1 MSWRDLIEYFWRHEM
16 LVLKNIETL
25 EEAQVLRNIRNECKD
40 FMTRDTSYIS
50 VEQQIRWFNSLKR
63 EDKKDYKIYLLYEV
77 INGVVATA
85 IGYGL
90 IKKEG
95 SFSLIS
101 GGLIE
106 SCRGK
111 GYGSTLFTYL
121 IGNVDAGSDIKLE
134 VLKSNTRAFV
144 IYNKLGF
151 RVISDDG
158 EIITME
164 YHYDS
169 QI

>member
-1 MSWRDLIEYFWRHEM
+1 MNS
-16 LVLKNIETL
+16 LVLKKVETL
-25 EEAQVLRNIRNECKD
+25 EDFMILRNIRNDCRN
-40 FMTRDTSYIS
+40 FMTRDVSYIS
-50 VEQQIRWFNSLKR
+50 EEQQKRWYEKVNPDLGKTLK
-63 EDKKDYKIYLLYEV
+63 IFLLYQVEHGV
-77 INGVVATA
+77 ISSP

-90 IKKEG
+90 LRMEG
-95 SFSLIS
+95 DYCLVS
-101 GGLIE
+101 GGLVE

-111 GYGSTLFTYL
+111 GIGGTLFEYL
-121 IGNVDAGSDIKLE
+121 VKNVEDNVPIKLE